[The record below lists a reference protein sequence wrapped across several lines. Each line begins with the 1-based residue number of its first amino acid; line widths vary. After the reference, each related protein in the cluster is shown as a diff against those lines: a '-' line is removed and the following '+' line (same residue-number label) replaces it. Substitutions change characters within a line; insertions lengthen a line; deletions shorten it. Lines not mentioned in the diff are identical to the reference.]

1 MAGIWELVYASV
13 SGRQHSHLF
22 GGFMKNTFAKFQ
34 ADLAKKIT
42 EVVQADLAILQTMV
56 EKEAKV
62 ISAKVWKYAG
72 ESGLDKKAKEIEKK
86 AKKLEKLAIT
96 EYKKIE
102 PSIHRFVK
110 ELRDNAQR
118 VGIDVDKIE
127 KEIVH
132 AAQSAKA
139 KVTGKKPSRTSTKT
153 AARAKTSAKAPA
165 KKAPAKKAAPAR
177 KARPKKT
184 SV

>member
-1 MAGIWELVYASV
+1 MVPQAKCKGQLLGV
-13 SGRQHSHLF
+13 
-22 GGFMKNTFAKFQ
+22 FMKSTFAKFQ

-42 EVVQADLAILQTMV
+42 EVVQADLAALQNMV

-62 ISAKVWKYAG
+62 ITAKVKKYAG
-72 ESGLDKKAKEIEKK
+72 EHGLDKKAKEIEKK

-102 PSIHRFVK
+102 PNIHKFVQ
-110 ELRDNAQR
+110 ELRENAQR

-127 KEIVH
+127 KEIMH
-132 AAQSAKA
+132 AAQTAKS
-139 KVTGKKPSRTSTKT
+139 KVTGKKPSRGTSKTSTRTK
-153 AARAKTSAKAPA
+153 AAAKAPA
-165 KKAPAKKAAPAR
+165 KKPAAKPAGAKPAPAR

-184 SV
+184 AASN

>member
-1 MAGIWELVYASV
+1 
-13 SGRQHSHLF
+13 
-22 GGFMKNTFAKFQ
+22 MKNTFAKFQ

-42 EVVQADLAILQTMV
+42 EVVQADLATLQTMV

-62 ISAKVWKYAG
+62 ISAKVRKYAG

-102 PSIHRFVK
+102 PSIHKFVK

-118 VGIDVDKIE
+118 VGIDLDKIE

-139 KVTGKKPSRTSTKT
+139 KVTGKKPSRTTGKT

-165 KKAPAKKAAPAR
+165 KKTPAKKASPAR

-184 SV
+184 PV